1 MRLALVILIALTT
14 SLTATA
20 ADITLREE
28 AAAVPGVLVR
38 LGDVATI
45 RGADAD
51 RLAAAPLMPSPAPGT
66 TQHISAGAV
75 RDLLKA
81 QGIDSKDH
89 FFRGA
94 YRIQVTTPLGNATP
108 PAPVAGDGWQS
119 TKGSTG
125 DSSMAF
131 RVRGGAAAPTPI
143 LPAGVVRKASLRE
156 SKSVEDAV
164 KAAIQQ
170 MLDMR
175 RQPGETR
182 LAVRGVELNSKTAYE
197 LFEKIGQPLTATAAT
212 TATPLAGS
220 LQCKVWP
227 AEGLAGEPYLVV
239 ADLVEQPMRVVAT
252 TPLSR
257 GALVTASAARLEP
270 TPLEEIGKAS
280 AAGFTTLEDAIGKET
295 SRPIRAGEV
304 FSEFNTAAP
313 LMVRKNDLVDVV
325 SGGGGISVTMHM
337 SATQD
342 GRVGDL
348 IIVKTL
354 DRDERFPARV
364 VGPRRLAVLASGSTQ
379 LGGLQ

>member
-1 MRLALVILIALTT
+1 MRFVLVTLIALTA

-20 ADITLREE
+20 ADITLRDE
-28 AAAVPGVLVR
+28 AASVPGVLVR

-51 RLAAAPLMPSPAPGT
+51 RLAEAPLMPSPAPGT
-66 TQHISAGAV
+66 SQHVSAGVV

-81 QGIDSKDH
+81 QGIDSREH
-89 FFRGA
+89 TFRGA
-94 YRIQVTTPLGNATP
+94 YRIQVTTPLGNATS
-108 PAPVAGDGWQS
+108 PAPVAADGWQS
-119 TKGSTG
+119 VKGSTG

-131 RVRGGAAAPTPI
+131 RVRGGANAPTPI
-143 LPAGVVRKASLRE
+143 LPVGVLRKATLRE

-182 LAVRGVELNSKTAYE
+182 LAVRGVELNSQTAYE

-280 AAGFTTLEDAIGKET
+280 AVGFASLEDTIGKET
-295 SRPIRAGEV
+295 TRPIRAGEV
-304 FSEFNTAAP
+304 FSEFNTSAP
-313 LMVRKNDLVDVV
+313 LMVRKNDEVMVV
-325 SGGGGISVTMHM
+325 SGGGGVSVSMRVV
-337 SATQD
+337 ATQD

-348 IIVKTL
+348 VTVQTL

-364 VGPRRLAVLASGSTQ
+364 VGPRRLAVLAGGSTQ